1 MSTARVAGV
10 AVDTRHWIGGQ
21 RVASA
26 TTFEDVSP
34 LDGTVIAQ
42 VSRGGPAEV
51 DAAVAAAKAAFA
63 GWSQTP
69 PAERSAILHGVA
81 DGIEARLEDLAQV
94 ETCDN
99 GSLLRSHRRGVMPR
113 VAMNFRYFADHLLE
127 LSHPDFETRGH
138 RNHVS
143 WDPAGVTAIITPWN
157 APLMLATW
165 RIGPALAA
173 GNTVVAKPPEWAP
186 LTASLLADIA
196 HDAGLPAGVL
206 NVVQGLGTEAGA
218 PLVAHEDVR
227 RICFTGS
234 VPTSQK
240 IGASAGPMRQVASM
254 SGAFHGVMIAV
265 TPAGSHDTW
274 LRWPRV
280 SKSGCDSSSRWS
292 AKNRKFMAT
301 RGITPRRCDRRSD
314 PLSRVSTCARS
325 SSRASTPSATRCRTA
340 ARSAGV
346 TAVITPWNAPL
357 MLATWRIGPALA
369 AGNTVVAKPP
379 EWAPLTASLLA
390 DIAHEAGLP
399 PGVLN
404 VVQGLGTEAG
414 APLVAHPDVR
424 RICFTGSVPT
434 AQRIG
439 ASAAAN
445 VTPVSFELGGK
456 SPLLVLADADLDLAV
471 DLAVE
476 QLDNSGQVCLAAVR
490 ILVQESIADEFRE
503 RFLPRVAAVTQG
515 DSRDERTD
523 IGPLVGKAHLDRVDG
538 FVKRAVADG
547 ARVLVGGEPNH
558 DLNNATGGFYY
569 LPTVFDG
576 VTPTMEIACQEVFGP
591 VLTLQTFATEADGV
605 AMANDTEFG
614 LAATLVTG
622 DPDRAARV
630 AAQLRAGTVWVNC
643 FFVRD
648 LAAPFG
654 GSGRSGIGRE
664 GGTWSFDF
672 YCDVKNSVFAPKGWS

>member
-1 MSTARVAGV
+1 VSTARVAGV

-240 IGASAGPMRQVASM
+240 IGASA
-254 SGAFHGVMIAV
+254 
-265 TPAGSHDTW
+265 
-274 LRWPRV
+274 
-280 SKSGCDSSSRWS
+280 
-292 AKNRKFMAT
+292 
-301 RGITPRRCDRRSD
+301 
-314 PLSRVSTCARS
+314 
-325 SSRASTPSATRCRTA
+325 
-340 ARSAGV
+340 
-346 TAVITPWNAPL
+346 
-357 MLATWRIGPALA
+357 
-369 AGNTVVAKPP
+369 
-379 EWAPLTASLLA
+379 
-390 DIAHEAGLP
+390 
-399 PGVLN
+399 
-404 VVQGLGTEAG
+404 
-414 APLVAHPDVR
+414 
-424 RICFTGSVPT
+424 
-434 AQRIG
+434 
-439 ASAAAN
+439 AAN

-456 SPLLVLADADLDLAV
+456 SPLLVLDDADIDLAV

-476 QLDNSGQVCLAAVR
+476 QFDNSGQVCLAAVR
-490 ILVQESIADEFRE
+490 MLVQDSVYDEFRAK
-503 RFLPRVAAVTQG
+503 FLAKASTITQG
-515 DSRDERTD
+515 DSREETTD
-523 IGPLVGKAHLDRVDG
+523 IGPLVSRAHFDRVDG
-538 FVKRAVADG
+538 FVRRALADG
-547 ARVLVGGEPNH
+547 ASLILGGEPNH
-558 DLNNATGGFYY
+558 ELNNATGGFFYQ
-569 LPTVFDG
+569 PTVFEG
-576 VTPTMEIACQEVFGP
+576 VGPTMEIVCHEVFGP
-591 VLTLQTFATEADGV
+591 VLTLQSFATEEDGV
-605 AMANDTEFG
+605 AMANDTDYG

-622 DPDRAARV
+622 DRARAERV
-630 AAQLRAGTVWVNC
+630 AARLRAGTVWVNC

-648 LAAPFG
+648 LSAPFG